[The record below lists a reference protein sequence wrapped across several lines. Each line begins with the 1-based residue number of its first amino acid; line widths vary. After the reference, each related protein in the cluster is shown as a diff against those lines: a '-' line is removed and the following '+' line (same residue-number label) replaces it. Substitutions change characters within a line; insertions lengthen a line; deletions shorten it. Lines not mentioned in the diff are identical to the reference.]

1 MSRVSVTL
9 GRDEENTKLVLTVSV
24 YSLTRKG
31 QKANTQLDPGKYGTA
46 VGLQN
51 AVYVSGAAC
60 AEYLAE
66 KYGERHD
73 PQTCGK
79 LAVED
84 FIREMRLIE
93 SLRAGVP
100 AKVARLSALV
110 IDPGTRS
117 RLDRLR
123 SELRRGGNPT
133 SSDVAWVDNLL
144 AAYSQNLQLVP

>member
-24 YSLTRKG
+24 YSLKRKG

-46 VGLQN
+46 VDLQN
-51 AVYVSGAAC
+51 AVYVAGAAC
-60 AEYLAE
+60 AEHLAE

-79 LAVED
+79 LAIED

-93 SLRAGVP
+93 SLKEGVP
-100 AKVARLSALV
+100 AKVARLLVLV

-117 RLDRLR
+117 RLDRLAF
-123 SELRRGGNPT
+123 ELNRGSNPT

-144 AAYSQNLQLVP
+144 AVYSRNFKLVP